1 MNVLWGAVAV
11 VSIPIIETFRR
22 CATCRHQIEAF
33 LLRAIST
40 IFAIA
45 FLVAA
50 VAPACAQQSAPESE
64 GQAIL
69 AKNCSM
75 CHAIGRSGKSP
86 HPVAPPFRT
95 LSRNYEVGA
104 LEEAL
109 GEGLSSGHPDMPE
122 FVFPPNQING
132 IISYLRSI
140 QER

>member
-1 MNVLWGAVAV
+1 MRVFGIILATMFIGA
-11 VSIPIIETFRR
+11 SG
-22 CATCRHQIEAF
+22 
-33 LLRAIST
+33 
-40 IFAIA
+40 
-45 FLVAA
+45 
-50 VAPACAQQSAPESE
+50 APAQPTTPERQGE
-64 GQAIL
+64 AIL
-69 AKNCSM
+69 AKNCSV

-86 HPVAPPFRT
+86 HPMAPPFRT
-95 LSRNYEVGA
+95 LSQKYDVGA